1 MVLGEGCV
9 PRLETILISG
19 EIRMTYE
26 PLLVSKNDFV
36 TTVTLNRP
44 DRLNA
49 LNMQLVN
56 ELHDVLAE
64 EDRNDETRV
73 IVLTG
78 AGRAFCAGADLRPSD
93 TDSRPPSAN
102 APTLAEKLF
111 QALSDVEKPI
121 IASINGVAVGGGCTM
136 TLLCDIRIASENAR
150 FQLPFTKLGICAEL
164 GSTYVLPR
172 LIGLGKASELV
183 LTSKMIEAEEAGQMG
198 LVNHVVPADK
208 LVEVTLEM
216 ANSIAKLP
224 PMAVRMNKRGL
235 KLGIASDIESQV
247 RYENL
252 TISALNRTE
261 DAKEAVLAFREKRD
275 PVFSGR

>member
-1 MVLGEGCV
+1 
-9 PRLETILISG
+9 
-19 EIRMTYE
+19 MTYE
-26 PLLVSKNDFV
+26 TLLVDKQDFV

-78 AGRAFCAGADLRPSD
+78 AGRAFSAGADLRPSD

-252 TISALNRTE
+252 TISVLNRTE

-275 PVFSGR
+275 PIFSGR

>member
-1 MVLGEGCV
+1 
-9 PRLETILISG
+9 
-19 EIRMTYE
+19 MTYE
-26 PLLVSKNDFV
+26 TLLVSKNDFV

-78 AGRAFCAGADLRPSD
+78 AGRAFSAGADLRPSD
-93 TDSRPPSAN
+93 TDSGPPSAN

-252 TISALNRTE
+252 TISVLNKTE

-275 PVFSGR
+275 PIFSGR

>member
-1 MVLGEGCV
+1 
-9 PRLETILISG
+9 
-19 EIRMTYE
+19 MTYE
-26 PLLVSKNDFV
+26 TLLVDKKDFV

-49 LNMQLVN
+49 LNMQLAN
-56 ELHDVLAE
+56 ELYDVLAQ
-64 EDRNDETRV
+64 EDKNDETRV

-78 AGRAFCAGADLRPSD
+78 AGRAFSAGADLRPSA
-93 TDSRPPSAN
+93 TDSGPASAN
-102 APTLAEKLF
+102 APTLAERLF
-111 QALSDVEKPI
+111 QALVDLEKPI

-183 LTSKMIEAEEAGQMG
+183 LTSRMVDAQEAGEIG
-198 LVNHVVPADK
+198 LVDHVVPADQ
-208 LVEVTLEM
+208 LEQATLEM
-216 ANSIAKLP
+216 ANNIAKLP

-235 KLGIASDIESQV
+235 KLGVASDIESQV

-252 TISALNRTE
+252 AISVLSKTE
-261 DAKEAVLAFREKRD
+261 DAREAVLAFREKRD
-275 PVFSGR
+275 PVFTGR

>member
-1 MVLGEGCV
+1 
-9 PRLETILISG
+9 
-19 EIRMTYE
+19 MTYE
-26 PLLVSKNDFV
+26 TLLVSKNDFV

-78 AGRAFCAGADLRPSD
+78 AGRAFSAGADLRPSD
-93 TDSRPPSAN
+93 TDSGPPSAN

-235 KLGIASDIESQV
+235 KLGIASDLESQV

-252 TISALNRTE
+252 TISVLNKTE

-275 PVFSGR
+275 PIFSGR

>member
-1 MVLGEGCV
+1 
-9 PRLETILISG
+9 
-19 EIRMTYE
+19 MTYE
-26 PLLVSKNDFV
+26 TLLVSKNDFV

-78 AGRAFCAGADLRPSD
+78 AGRAFSAGADLRPSD

-252 TISALNRTE
+252 TISVLNRTE
-261 DAKEAVLAFREKRD
+261 DAKEAILAFREKRD
-275 PVFSGR
+275 PIFSGR

>member
-1 MVLGEGCV
+1 
-9 PRLETILISG
+9 
-19 EIRMTYE
+19 MTYE
-26 PLLVSKNDFV
+26 TLLVDKQDFV

-49 LNMQLVN
+49 LNMQLAD
-56 ELHDVLAE
+56 ELHDVLVE

-78 AGRAFCAGADLRPSD
+78 AGRAFSAGADLRPSD
-93 TDSRPPSAN
+93 TDSGPASAT
-102 APTLAEKLF
+102 APTLAERLF
-111 QALSDVEKPI
+111 QALIDVEKPI

-164 GSTYVLPR
+164 GSTHVLPR
-172 LIGLGKASELV
+172 LIGLGKAQELI
-183 LTSKMIEAEEAGQMG
+183 LTSKMVEAEEALQIG
-198 LVNHVVPADK
+198 LVNHVVPADQ
-208 LVEVTLEM
+208 LEQATLEM
-216 ANSIAKLP
+216 ANNIAKLP

-235 KLGIASDIESQV
+235 KLGAISDIESQV

-252 TISALNRTE
+252 TISMLRTTE
-261 DAKEAVLAFREKRD
+261 DAQEAMRAFREKRD
-275 PVFSGR
+275 PVFTGR

>member
-1 MVLGEGCV
+1 
-9 PRLETILISG
+9 
-19 EIRMTYE
+19 MTYE
-26 PLLVSKNDFV
+26 TLLVSKNDFV

-78 AGRAFCAGADLRPSD
+78 AGRAFSAGADLRPSD
-93 TDSRPPSAN
+93 TNSRPPSAN

-252 TISALNRTE
+252 TISVLNKTE

-275 PVFSGR
+275 PIFSGR

>member
-1 MVLGEGCV
+1 
-9 PRLETILISG
+9 
-19 EIRMTYE
+19 
-26 PLLVSKNDFV
+26 
-36 TTVTLNRP
+36 
-44 DRLNA
+44 
-49 LNMQLVN
+49 
-56 ELHDVLAE
+56 
-64 EDRNDETRV
+64 
-73 IVLTG
+73 
-78 AGRAFCAGADLRPSD
+78 
-93 TDSRPPSAN
+93 
-102 APTLAEKLF
+102 
-111 QALSDVEKPI
+111 
-121 IASINGVAVGGGCTM
+121 M

-172 LIGLGKASELV
+172 LVGLGKASELV

-252 TISALNRTE
+252 TISVLNKTE

>member
-1 MVLGEGCV
+1 
-9 PRLETILISG
+9 
-19 EIRMTYE
+19 MTYE
-26 PLLVSKNDFV
+26 TLLVSKNDFV

-78 AGRAFCAGADLRPSD
+78 AGRAFSAGADLRPSD

-252 TISALNRTE
+252 TISVLNKTE

-275 PVFSGR
+275 PIFSGR

>member
-1 MVLGEGCV
+1 
-9 PRLETILISG
+9 
-19 EIRMTYE
+19 MTYE
-26 PLLVSKNDFV
+26 TLLVSKNDFV

-78 AGRAFCAGADLRPSD
+78 AGRAFSAGADLRPSD

-183 LTSKMIEAEEAGQMG
+183 LTSKMIEAEEAGRMG

-252 TISALNRTE
+252 TISVLNKTE

-275 PVFSGR
+275 PIFSGR

>member
-1 MVLGEGCV
+1 
-9 PRLETILISG
+9 
-19 EIRMTYE
+19 MTYE
-26 PLLVSKNDFV
+26 TLLVSKNDFV

-78 AGRAFCAGADLRPSD
+78 AGRAFSAGADLRPSD

-252 TISALNRTE
+252 TISVLNKTE
-261 DAKEAVLAFREKRD
+261 DAKEAILAFREKRD
-275 PVFSGR
+275 PIFSGR

>member
-1 MVLGEGCV
+1 
-9 PRLETILISG
+9 
-19 EIRMTYE
+19 MTYE
-26 PLLVSKNDFV
+26 TLLVSKNDFV

-78 AGRAFCAGADLRPSD
+78 AGRAFSAGADLRPSD
-93 TDSRPPSAN
+93 TNSRPPSAN
-102 APTLAEKLF
+102 ASTLAEKLF

-252 TISALNRTE
+252 TISVLNKTE